1 MSVVPRI
8 RIALPIRSTSFRSAV
23 DSALLHSAPPVPV
36 PAFNKSL
43 LGTTWCDGAAPVAV
57 SSIATSSSP
66 FFFLPERSRQQHYQP
81 KFFSTTSAS
90 AASAAAAT
98 DHSVSSENRNQET
111 TTTGSGDDGPRG
123 ELFASDREIGPSLVG
138 KAGWVRRTFGPRSNA
153 EAMLTCGGE
162 ALAAHASFDPDYIRA
177 KGWIR
182 QHAVGPAVLSPVL
195 VSGLVGALVEAAF
208 PQSVPDTQSIAI
220 LRPLI
225 VGVEVVARIEV
236 TEVVFVQG
244 GGGAGAGSNSST
256 ATASPSAERNER
268 RQHGYTVR
276 LKTTVSRERDALAL
290 AEGSHSVWI
299 PDYLRM

>member
-1 MSVVPRI
+1 VSF
-8 RIALPIRSTSFRSAV
+8 LSTASA
-23 DSALLHSAPPVPV
+23 
-36 PAFNKSL
+36 
-43 LGTTWCDGAAPVAV
+43 AATANSDPSI
-57 SSIATSSSP
+57 SSDVRNQQRQEDNSSN
-66 FFFLPERSRQQHYQP
+66 
-81 KFFSTTSAS
+81 TSAS
-90 AASAAAAT
+90 ASAS
-98 DHSVSSENRNQET
+98 
-111 TTTGSGDDGPRG
+111 TGDGPRG
-123 ELFASDREIGPSLVG
+123 ELFVFDKQIGPTLVG
-138 KAGWVRRTFGPRSNA
+138 KAGWIRRTFGPRSNA

-208 PQSVPDTQSIAI
+208 PQSVPDTQAITI

-236 TEVVFVQG
+236 TEALFVEG
-244 GGGAGAGSNSST
+244 GGSAGTNRST
-256 ATASPSAERNER
+256 ERSDR

-290 AEGSHSVWI
+290 AEGSHSIWI

>member
-1 MSVVPRI
+1 VSF
-8 RIALPIRSTSFRSAV
+8 LST
-23 DSALLHSAPPVPV
+23 
-36 PAFNKSL
+36 
-43 LGTTWCDGAAPVAV
+43 
-57 SSIATSSSP
+57 
-66 FFFLPERSRQQHYQP
+66 
-81 KFFSTTSAS
+81 
-90 AASAAAAT
+90 ASAAAAT
-98 DHSVSSENRNQET
+98 ANRDPSSSSDVRDQQQEENSSNT
-111 TTTGSGDDGPRG
+111 SASASSADGPRG
-123 ELFASDREIGPSLVG
+123 ELFAFDKQIGPTLVG
-138 KAGWVRRTFGPRSNA
+138 KAGWIRRTFGPRSNA

-208 PQSVPDTQSIAI
+208 PQSVPDTQAIKI

-236 TEVVFVQG
+236 TEVLFVEG
-244 GGGAGAGSNSST
+244 GGRAGNNSSN
-256 ATASPSAERNER
+256 ERNDR

-290 AEGSHSVWI
+290 AEGSHSIWI